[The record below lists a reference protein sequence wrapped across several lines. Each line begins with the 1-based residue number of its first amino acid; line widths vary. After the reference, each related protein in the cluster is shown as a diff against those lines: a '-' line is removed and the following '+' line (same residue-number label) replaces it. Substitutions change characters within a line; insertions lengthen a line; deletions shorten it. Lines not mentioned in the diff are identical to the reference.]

1 MPVIGGHSGV
11 TILPLLSQVHGVSFT
26 EQEVAELTKRI
37 QNAGTEVVEAK
48 AGGGSATLSMG
59 RAAAR
64 FGLSLVRALQGEQG
78 VVECA
83 YVEGDGQYARFF
95 SQPLLLGKN
104 GVEERKSI
112 GTLSAFEQNALEGML
127 DTLKK
132 DIARAKSSLISN

>member
-1 MPVIGGHSGV
+1 M
-11 TILPLLSQVHGVSFT
+11 
-26 EQEVAELTKRI
+26 
-37 QNAGTEVVEAK
+37 AGLQPCLW
-48 AGGGSATLSMG
+48 AGSCT
-59 RAAAR
+59 